1 MTNDAAYAYDFP
13 EVARRLALS
22 ERSVRNLANRG
33 DLPTIEVLPGKRR
46 VTHTAL
52 LAYLADREN
61 AARGRGVGRR
71 LTALAPRRNPTEAV
85 RAIGRPIG

>member
-33 DLPTIEVLPGKRR
+33 ELPTITVLGKRR
-46 VTHTAL
+46 VTHRAL
-52 LAYLADREN
+52 LDFIEGPDN
-61 AARGRGVGRR
+61 ARTGKRHLRAVTSRVPPQSARG
-71 LTALAPRRNPTEAV
+71 
-85 RAIGRPIG
+85 IGRPIG